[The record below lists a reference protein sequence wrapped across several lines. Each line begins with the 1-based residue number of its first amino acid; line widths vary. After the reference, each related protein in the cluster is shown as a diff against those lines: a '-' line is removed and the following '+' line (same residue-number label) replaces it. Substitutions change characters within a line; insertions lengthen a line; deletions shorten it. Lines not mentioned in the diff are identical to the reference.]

1 MKESSLTEIFNPY
14 VMKILRIPFLNT
26 ISTETSIELASELV
40 ETTTIETHSIDC
52 INWFNEY
59 PEKPVVNFK
68 LVRIKDGLILKFY
81 VKEDVTR
88 ATYTIDNE
96 QIYRDSCIELFIDP
110 SADGT
115 YYNFEFNALGT
126 LLLAF
131 GVNRNDREKAPS
143 EITNGIKRLSSLGIN
158 PFGNL
163 SDKSP
168 WHLTVM
174 IPNTSFWHHSLL
186 SLEGKGVRGNL
197 QKCGDDLPVPHFLT
211 WNPIPTPHPDYHKPE
226 HFGTFNFI

>member
-1 MKESSLTEIFNPY
+1 MKKLSLTEIINPY
-14 VMKILRIPFLNT
+14 VMKNLRISFLKT
-26 ISTETSIELASELV
+26 ISTETSIETASELI
-40 ETTTIETHSIDC
+40 ETTIIKKHSIDY

-59 PEKPVVNFK
+59 PEKPVVHFK
-68 LVRIKDGLILKFY
+68 LVRIKDGLMLKFY

-96 QIYRDSCIELFIDP
+96 QVYRDSCIELFIDP
-110 SADGT
+110 SGDGT
-115 YYNFEFNALGT
+115 YCNFEFNALGT

-131 GVNRNDREKAPS
+131 GVNRNGKEKAFS
-143 EITNGIKRLSSLGIN
+143 EITDGIQRLSSLGII
-158 PFGNL
+158 PFYNL
-163 SDKSP
+163 PDKSP

-186 SLEGKGVRGNL
+186 SLKGKGVRANL